1 MAKRNEFVLLG
12 FMSVAMI
19 ILLLAVTS
27 CGPSE
32 SEIGNAV
39 QKAYQ
44 QGLAEGA
51 RKAVAEI
58 TNAGSSFRG
67 DLRAKMKS
75 RLIAFSIVA
84 VLLSLIG
91 ANIADWLRTEIS
103 GMFHLSVQQ
112 QLVLARWMYGIL
124 CAGLMTVGVSADTAS
139 FWPQAI
145 LLVGSAIPFWEYLEA
160 LRAGDKVRMKIAVSK
175 VKSLLFLALVI
186 VIIYRVLGDNGI
198 FGLRIG
204 K

>member
-1 MAKRNEFVLLG
+1 MAKRNEFALLG
-12 FMSVAMI
+12 IMSVAII
-19 ILLLAVTS
+19 ILLLVVTS

-32 SEIGNAV
+32 SEIDQAV
-39 QKAYQ
+39 HTAYQ

-58 TNAGSSFRG
+58 SNAGDSFRG
-67 DLRAKMKS
+67 DLRAKMES

-84 VLLSLIG
+84 VLLSLVG

-103 GMFHLSVQQ
+103 GMFNLTVQQ
-112 QLVLARWMYGIL
+112 QLVIARWIYGIL
-124 CAGLMTVGVSADTAS
+124 AAGLMVVGLSADSAS
-139 FWPQAI
+139 FWPLAI
-145 LLVGSAIPFWEYLEA
+145 LLGGSVIPFWEYLAA
-160 LRAGDKVRMKIAVSK
+160 LRAGDKTQMKIAISK

-186 VIIYRVLGDNGI
+186 VIIYRILGDSGV

>member
-12 FMSVAMI
+12 IISVAV
-19 ILLLAVTS
+19 ILLLLVVTS

-32 SEIGNAV
+32 DEIGNAV

-58 TNAGSSFRG
+58 SNAGNSFRG
-67 DLRAKMKS
+67 DLRDKMEG

-84 VLLSLIG
+84 VLLSLVG
-91 ANIADWLRTEIS
+91 ANIADWFRVEIS

-112 QLVLARWMYGIL
+112 QLVIVKWTYGIL
-124 CAGLMTVGVSADTAS
+124 CAGFVVVGMSADTAA
-139 FWPQAI
+139 FWPLAI
-145 LLVGSAIPFWEYLEA
+145 LLGGSVFPFWEYLSA
-160 LRAGDKVRMKIAVSK
+160 LKAGDKIQMKIAVSK
-175 VKSLLFLALVI
+175 VKSLLFMALVI
-186 VIIYRVLGDNGI
+186 VIIYRILGDG
-198 FGLRIG
+198 GLLGLKIG

>member
-1 MAKRNEFVLLG
+1 MAKRNELVLLG
-12 FMSVAMI
+12 IVSVAVI
-19 ILLLAVTS
+19 LLLLAVTS

-32 SEIGNAV
+32 SDISQAV

-58 TNAGSSFRG
+58 SNAGDSFRG
-67 DLRAKMKS
+67 DLRDKMEG

-84 VLLSLIG
+84 VLLSLVG

-103 GMFHLSVQQ
+103 GMFNLTVQQ
-112 QLVLARWMYGIL
+112 QLVIARWIYGIL
-124 CAGLMTVGVSADTAS
+124 AVGLMIVGVSADTAS
-139 FWPQAI
+139 FWPLAI
-145 LLVGSAIPFWEYLEA
+145 LLFGSVIPFWEYLSA
-160 LRAGDKVRMKIAVSK
+160 LKAGDKIQMKIAVSK
-175 VKSLLFLALVI
+175 VKSLLFLSLVV
-186 VIIYRVLGDNGI
+186 VIIFRILGDGGV

>member
-1 MAKRNEFVLLG
+1 MVKRNKFVILG
-12 FMSVAMI
+12 IIPVAI
-19 ILLLAVTS
+19 ILLVLAVTS

-32 SEIGNAV
+32 DEIGNAV
-39 QKAYQ
+39 QTAYR

-58 TNAGSSFRG
+58 TNSGDSFRG
-67 DLRAKMKS
+67 GLRAKMED

-84 VLLSLIG
+84 VLLSLVG
-91 ANIADWLRTEIS
+91 ANIADWFRVEIS

-112 QLVLARWMYGIL
+112 QLVIVKWVYGIIV
-124 CAGLMTVGVSADTAS
+124 AGLVVVGMSADTAA
-139 FWPQAI
+139 FWPLGI
-145 LLVGSAIPFWEYLEA
+145 LLGGSVIPFWEYLSA

-175 VKSLLFLALVI
+175 VKSLLFLALVV
-186 VIIYRVLGDNGI
+186 VIIFRILGDSGV